1 MILASV
7 GGVGMPD
14 GLMLRHLVQTLQLWA
29 GVVCGFRE
37 SKSNGWIGLPLFVF
51 WAGLMTLIWLYLLG
65 VSHVINGHFSPLEI
79 AMTIVVS
86 LASVVGIAMFW
97 RFKSG
102 TSAPMAASLF
112 VVFAAF
118 QLACFRI
125 SFLPSVARR

>member
-37 SKSNGWIGLPLFVF
+37 SKSNGWIGLTLFVF
-51 WAGLMTLIWLYLLG
+51 WVGLMTLIWLYLLG

-97 RFKSG
+97 RVKSG
-102 TSAPMAASLF
+102 T
-112 VVFAAF
+112 
-118 QLACFRI
+118 
-125 SFLPSVARR
+125 